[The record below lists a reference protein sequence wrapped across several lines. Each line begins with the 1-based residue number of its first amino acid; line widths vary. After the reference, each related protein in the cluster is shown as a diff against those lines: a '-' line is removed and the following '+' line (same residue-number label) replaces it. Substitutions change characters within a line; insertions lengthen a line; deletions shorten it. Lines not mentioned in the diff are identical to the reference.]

1 MIRLLFAVLAM
12 IVGALVAG
20 AYFQFDPTALIFAAL
35 AFGIYMVGCIGGP
48 SLPADGQGHWGGGQ
62 GIYFSGH
69 DVWVEGTQSRDRDPE
84 TGDAPKR

>member
-20 AYFQFDPTALIFAAL
+20 AYFQFDPTGLIFAAL

-48 SLPADGQGHWGGGQ
+48 SLPADGGQMHWGGGE

-69 DVWVEGTQSRDRDPE
+69 DVWVEGAQSRDRDPN
-84 TGDAPKR
+84 GDPPKG